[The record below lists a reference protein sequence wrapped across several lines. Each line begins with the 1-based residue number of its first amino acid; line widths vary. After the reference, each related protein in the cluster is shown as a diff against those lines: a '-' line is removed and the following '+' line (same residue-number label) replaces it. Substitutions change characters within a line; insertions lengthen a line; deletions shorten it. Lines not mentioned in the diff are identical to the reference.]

1 MTNSNSLPA
10 INSQLAPGEGGP
22 RALTKKDK
30 DDWAAEMKKL
40 EEERTKLRAEYSTTT
55 EAREA
60 ELKKH
65 KEIAAEHRAQATEIK
80 ESSAKRLAEQVREHE
95 AARQADAARN
105 AEFVKRINSNKDRI
119 NALEKEAA
127 RLKKAAA
134 YASMEALPAFLAR
147 LGLEAHLPA
156 LQEEELD
163 VGLLRSMGRDE
174 LASNM
179 ASLGLSAAD
188 ATRMA
193 DDLFPA
199 AVVS

>member
-1 MTNSNSLPA
+1 MPVFHNDGGARGGAKEAQGDCGGASCTGNGDQGVVGKA
-10 INSQLAPGEGGP
+10 AGRAGERARGRTPGGRTP
-22 RALTKKDK
+22 R
-30 DDWAAEMKKL
+30 
-40 EEERTKLRAEYSTTT
+40 
-55 EAREA
+55 
-60 ELKKH
+60 
-65 KEIAAEHRAQATEIK
+65 
-80 ESSAKRLAEQVREHE
+80 
-95 AARQADAARN
+95 

-134 YASMEALPAFLAR
+134 YASMEALPAFMAR

-174 LASNM
+174 LAGNM